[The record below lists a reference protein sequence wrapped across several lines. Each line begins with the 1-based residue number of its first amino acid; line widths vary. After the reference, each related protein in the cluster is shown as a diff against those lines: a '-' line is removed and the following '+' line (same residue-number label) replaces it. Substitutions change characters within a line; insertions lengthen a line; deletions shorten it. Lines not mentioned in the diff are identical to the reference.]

1 MLLNAADL
9 IDGIRLGADAATSS
23 PAPDATDCCEDA
35 ETPTEPEP
43 TVDDGPRA
51 SDDFGTNV
59 FDDNVPKYS
68 DAQLDAVR
76 KYGAD
81 C

>member
-9 IDGIRLGADAATSS
+9 IDGIQLGADAATSS
-23 PAPDATDCCEDA
+23 PAPDASECSEDA
-35 ETPTEPEP
+35 ETLMEPEP
-43 TVDDGPRA
+43 TVDDGPPA
-51 SDDFGTNV
+51 SNL

-81 C
+81 CWSA